1 MVNHGT
7 AYYTSYVVLIGGFLL
22 IIGLF
27 RKQVLF
33 LLSLVVTVVVVVI
46 ARIRHRIAFTGFSRL
61 GIPRGDFS
69 ITRERS
75 ERSTTPSP
83 VKQFL
88 VVVLPDG
95 TIVIPK
101 VEGCSGPVT
110 L

>member
-1 MVNHGT
+1 MNIGKCVRRQSILHPI
-7 AYYTSYVVLIGGFLL
+7 YTISRTTLDNM
-22 IIGLF
+22 
-27 RKQVLF
+27 VLF

-69 ITRERS
+69 ITRARS
-75 ERSTTPSP
+75 ERSPTPSP